1 MKVYVIGL
9 IQVLIWSTFSLVT
22 WLSGSDSLLAK
33 GILLIIFCYI
43 AFLIATKIGLTRKGS
58 LVITAISFFC
68 FFSFEKVYWAFT

>member
-9 IQVLIWSTFSLVT
+9 IQVLIWSIYSLVS

-43 AFLIATKIGLTRKGS
+43 AFLIANKIGLTRKGS
-58 LVITAISFFC
+58 FLITALSFFC
-68 FFSFEKVYWAFT
+68 FFSFEKMFWAFT